1 MKKSLLFFLLSAI
14 LGAFS
19 YGQQRVIGDLL
30 VQLHPGVEV
39 ETLIR
44 DFEMIDGKSTSI
56 SVARSISAVTNMWQ
70 LHFDESQI
78 DADMMLRMILRSE
91 DVINAQFNYTISYRA
106 NPNDPL
112 YSSQWQY
119 DNTGQNGGTPGA
131 DIDAN
136 LAWNITTGGLTV
148 DGDTIVVAIIDDGIN
163 PNHPDIS
170 ANLWRNRHEIA
181 GNGIDDDLNGYV
193 DDVLGWNTYNSPM
206 NDDITGGSWGGSHG
220 TPVAG
225 IVGAKGD
232 NGVGVAGVN
241 WNVKLMIIV
250 GGGDQADALTAYGY
264 VLASR
269 KQFNETNGEKGAFIV
284 STNASWGIDFGQP
297 SAAPLWCSMYD
308 TLGVYG
314 VLNCGATINGNQN
327 VDVVGDLPTAC
338 PSEYLISVTN
348 MNRFNN
354 KVNQAGYGLT
364 TIDLGA
370 FGESTYT
377 LTKNNYGGFGGTSG
391 ATPHVTGA
399 IALAYA
405 AACPNFMQM
414 VRSQPDSAARAMRD
428 FVLNG
433 VSPNTSLSGITVT
446 GGVLNLMGML
456 NELTAYCTV
465 FGLED
470 DAQVEL
476 SIYPNPASSTLT
488 LAGIKNSSFRSYIV
502 YNVLGTDVVHG
513 QLLSGE
519 NAQLIDISDLPAGMY
534 LIEVVGAK
542 KETHKFV
549 KQ

>member
-1 MKKSLLFFLLSAI
+1 MKKSLYTILLGTI
-14 LGAFS
+14 LASFS
-19 YGQQRVIGDLL
+19 YGQQRVVGDLL
-30 VQLHPGVEV
+30 VQLRPGVDAESFSN
-39 ETLIR
+39 
-44 DFEMIDGKSTSI
+44 DFEIVDGKNTDI
-56 SVARSISAVTNMWQ
+56 TVTRSISAVTNMWQ

-78 DADMMLRMILRSE
+78 EAEMMLRMVLRSE

-131 DIDAN
+131 DIDAD

-170 ANLWRNRHEIA
+170 ANLWSNRHEIA

-193 DDVLGWNTYNSPM
+193 DDVQGWNTYSTPM
-206 NDDITGGSWGGSHG
+206 NDNITGGSWGGGHG

-269 KQFNETNGEKGAFIV
+269 KQYNETNGEKGAFIV

-297 SAAPLWCSMYD
+297 SAAPLWCAMYD

-314 VLNCGATINGNQN
+314 VLSCGATINGNQD

-405 AACPNFMQM
+405 AACPNFMEI

-470 DAQVEL
+470 AEQAEL

-488 LAGIKNSSFRSYIV
+488 LAGTQNSSFRSYTI
-502 YNVLGTDVVHG
+502 YNVLGTAVARG
-513 QLLSGE
+513 QVLSGE
-519 NAQLIDISDLPAGMY
+519 KAQLIDISNLPAGMY